1 MLYFVGLIVEIH
13 DIKFC
18 IQKQN
23 IVILGG
29 CDYNLRSVKNLFGF
43 FSLINSVYGF
53 VSDTEEIICDNKFLI
68 GNTDESWLEHKR
80 MPIIVQ

>member
-1 MLYFVGLIVEIH
+1 MQHAAIVSSITHQMWEKSTILVIGFV
-13 DIKFC
+13 D
-18 IQKQN
+18 
-23 IVILGG
+23 
-29 CDYNLRSVKNLFGF
+29 GF